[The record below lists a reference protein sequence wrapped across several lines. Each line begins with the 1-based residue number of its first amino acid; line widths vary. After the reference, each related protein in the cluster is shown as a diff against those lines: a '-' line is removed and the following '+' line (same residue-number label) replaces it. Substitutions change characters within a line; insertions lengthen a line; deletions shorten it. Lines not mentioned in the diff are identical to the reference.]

1 MRSEYSFSK
10 NQLDYSEMR
19 SKKIDFP
26 VFGNRYNSVDMMG
39 FDIEPNM
46 WQLQSQITGLFRLN
60 EQLSNKTAYL

>member
-10 NQLDYSEMR
+10 NQLDYSEVR